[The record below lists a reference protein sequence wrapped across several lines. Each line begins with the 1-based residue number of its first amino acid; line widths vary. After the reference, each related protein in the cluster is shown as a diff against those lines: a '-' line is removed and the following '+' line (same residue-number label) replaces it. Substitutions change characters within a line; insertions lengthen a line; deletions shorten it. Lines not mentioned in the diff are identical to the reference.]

1 MSAKR
6 QYSIAAIYDT
16 ETTNLGKNS
25 FDAEAIC
32 ICYIFN
38 DVRYVDLKYYEP
50 GEDDK
55 VSFLRFENE
64 ALNYI
69 DEIIQWGLESNVIPI
84 ICAYN
89 LMFDMQT
96 IIYELNK
103 KYNMKVCAQ
112 SSTNVYTLDL
122 LDENDNQILRFWDT
136 FHLEMRGLNAMGET
150 CGLDKLQSWDYS
162 LIRTPY
168 TKLTEKELEYAKRDV
183 QVIPAYLSYLLN
195 ANEWLEQID
204 LGCTVLTKTSLVRK
218 MAERVIGKLYVKKRS
233 GKYTSLLWMF
243 ERTCLD
249 ELPKTFEQYALR
261 KSCFRGGFT
270 FTSALYANEIVQ
282 NVASLDVTSMHH
294 AFING
299 RYVPEHFKICAD
311 TELMTTI
318 AKNTVNKSIDAVLK
332 KYWKPFN
339 VAFHYRI
346 KFTNIRL
353 KKGSAFEAWQIALIP
368 EGKFGTTVAKKDI
381 GSNER
386 DKEQEK
392 YLRLSG
398 WHDEVNNPI
407 FAFSKLYS
415 AESCILYLSEL
426 ELWCIGQ
433 VYDFDD
439 ISVLFGE
446 QTSKWML
453 PPDYVTLQSNMLFKM
468 KSAAKEINKKY
479 VEGVPYTDEI
489 SETIPEGISNSLR
502 NGVCNAKFFESYY
515 NSTVKGM
522 FNGIY
527 GTQAQDIYKPDF
539 AIDDGELYVD
549 ELTKTTKENF
559 NEKEQEHCKVLYTYG
574 MRIVGG
580 SRMHLIIALQLLY
593 GKYDKKIG
601 VTGGDTDS
609 LKIAI
614 FDENIRARTLL
625 DGLEPLHNA
634 VCCAI
639 QTVCERIR
647 KLFPEYASDLKHV
660 GCFEMETCEGSETW
674 AYHFEAW
681 NKARISIARNKKVH
695 VTCAGLSRPIGA
707 YTIEN
712 FIYDLS
718 NEFSYEEILPWVL
731 GYNTNIAHNLCFALE
746 RKRPLSNEYFNGEIT
761 DYIGNTYKC
770 NCKKAIALYDSAR
783 IIGDSN
789 KRTNLENIFFLRS
802 LGKSVN
808 DGAKYLSVRNGK
820 AIIEDAEGIVYET
833 EICY

>member
-1 MSAKR
+1 MEDKR

-16 ETTNLGKNS
+16 ETTNLGRNS

-38 DVRYVDLKYYEP
+38 DVRYVDLKHYSP
-50 GEDDK
+50 DEDDK
-55 VSFLRFENE
+55 VSFIRFENE
-64 ALNYI
+64 ALDYI
-69 DEIIQWGLESNVIPI
+69 DEIIQWGIESNVIPI

-96 IIYELNK
+96 IIYALNE

-168 TKLTEKELEYAKRDV
+168 TKLTEQELDYAKRDV

-195 ANEWLEQID
+195 ANEWLEQND
-204 LGCTVLTKTSLVRK
+204 LGCSVLTKTSLVRK
-218 MAERVIGKLYVKKRS
+218 MAERVIGKLYIKKKD
-233 GKYTSLLWMF
+233 GKFISLLWMF
-243 ERTCLD
+243 EKTCMN

-270 FTSALYANEIVQ
+270 FTSALYANEMVS

-299 RYVPEHFKICAD
+299 RYVPEHFKICKD
-311 TELMTTI
+311 TELMTEI
-318 AKNTVNKSIDAVLK
+318 AKNTINKSLESVLK
-332 KYWKPFN
+332 RYWKPFN
-339 VAFHYRI
+339 VAFHYRVQ
-346 KFTNIRL
+346 FTNIRL
-353 KKGSAFEAWQIALIP
+353 KKGSAFDAWKIALIP
-368 EGKFGTTVAKKDI
+368 EGKFGTAVSKKDI

-386 DKEQEK
+386 DKLQEK

-398 WHDEVNNPI
+398 WHDEVINPV

-415 AESCILYLSEL
+415 ADSCILYLSEI

-453 PPDYVTLQSNMLFKM
+453 PPDYVTLQSNMLFKT

-502 NGVCNAKFFESYY
+502 DGLCNAKFFESYY

-539 AIDDGELYVD
+539 AIQDGELYVD

-559 NEKEQEHCKVLYTYG
+559 DEKTQTKCKVLYNYG

-580 SRMHLIIALQLLY
+580 SRMHLVIAIQLLY
-593 GKYDKKIG
+593 KNFGKRIG

-609 LKIAI
+609 IKATII
-614 FDENIRARTLL
+614 GKDITIENILSALQLLHDAIRT
-625 DGLEPLHNA
+625 
-634 VCCAI
+634 AI
-639 QTVCERIR
+639 DRTQKRIR
-647 KLFPEYASDLKHV
+647 ELFPGYVSDLKNV
-660 GCFEMETCEGSETW
+660 GCFEAEMCGGFETW

-681 NKARISIARNKKVH
+681 NKARISISCDGKVH
-695 VTCAGLSRPIGA
+695 VTCAGLSRPIGM

-712 FIYDLS
+712 FIHDLAS
-718 NEFSYEEILPWVL
+718 KYSYKEILPWVL
-731 GYNTNIAHNLCFALE
+731 SYNVNISHNLCFTLE
-746 RKRPLSNEYFNGEIT
+746 RKKPSTNEMLEDEIT
-761 DYIGNTYKC
+761 DYLGNTYKC
-770 NCKKAIALYDSAR
+770 RCRKAIALYESGR
-783 IIGDSN
+783 IIGDTN
-789 KRTNLENIFFLRS
+789 KRTNIENVMYLRS
-802 LGKSVN
+802 LGKIVD
-808 DGAKYLSVRNGK
+808 DGEKFLSVRNGK
-820 AIIEDAEGIVYET
+820 AIIESVEGIKYEKN
-833 EICY
+833 ISA